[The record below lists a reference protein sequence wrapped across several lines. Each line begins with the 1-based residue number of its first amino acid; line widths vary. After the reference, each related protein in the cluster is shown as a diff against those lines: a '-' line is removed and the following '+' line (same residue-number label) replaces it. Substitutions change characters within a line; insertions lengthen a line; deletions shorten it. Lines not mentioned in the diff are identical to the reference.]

1 MASWQDVETAVPD
14 LAAAVRTVFDAH
26 KHKVLA
32 TLRADGS
39 PRVSGNEVTFK
50 DGEAWLGMMHRSVK
64 ALDLLRDPR
73 LAVHSATA
81 DAELKLGDAKLS
93 GRAVE
98 ETDAET
104 IRRFGADAAEEHGGA
119 EEQDGAES
127 PEGGDPPEG
136 AESPEPFHLFRI
148 DIAELSIVRIG
159 DPPDHLV
166 IESWSP
172 AAGYRRTERR

>member
-1 MASWQDVETAVPD
+1 MATWQEVEAAIPD
-14 LAAAVRTVFDAH
+14 LAAAVRAAFDAY

-39 PRVSGNEVTFK
+39 PRVSGNELTFK

-93 GRAVE
+93 GLAAE

-104 IRRFGADAAEEHGGA
+104 IRRFGADPAEEHEGA
-119 EEQDGAES
+119 
-127 PEGGDPPEG
+127 DPPE
-136 AESPEPFHLFRI
+136 EFHLFRV
-148 DIAELSIVRIG
+148 DINELSIVRIG
-159 DPPDHLV
+159 DPPDHLL

-172 AAGYRRTERR
+172 SAGYRRTERR

>member
-1 MASWQDVETAVPD
+1 MASWQEVEAAVPD

-50 DGEAWLGMMHRSVK
+50 DGEAWMGMMDKSVK

-73 LAVHSATA
+73 MAVHSATV
-81 DAELKLGDAKLS
+81 DAELTLGDAKLS

-98 ETDAET
+98 ETDPET
-104 IRRFGADAAEEHGGA
+104 IRRFGDDSAEEH
-119 EEQDGAES
+119 DGTE
-127 PEGGDPPEG
+127 PPE
-136 AESPEPFHLFRI
+136 AFHLFRI
-148 DIAELSIVRIG
+148 DIGEVGIVRIG
-159 DPPDHLV
+159 DPADHLV
-166 IESWSP
+166 IEFWSP
-172 AAGYRRTERR
+172 SSGYRRTERR

>member
-1 MASWQDVETAVPD
+1 MASWREVEAAVPE

-50 DGEAWLGMMHRSVK
+50 DGDVWLGMMHRSLK

-81 DAELKLGDAKLS
+81 DPELKLGDAKMA

-98 ETDAET
+98 ETDPET
-104 IRRFGADAAEEHGGA
+104 IRRFGPDPTDEQGGT
-119 EEQDGAES
+119 
-127 PEGGDPPEG
+127 DP
-136 AESPEPFHLFRI
+136 PEPFHLFRV
-148 DIAELSIVRIG
+148 DVGELSIVRIG
-159 DPPDHLV
+159 DPPDHLL

-172 AAGYRRTERR
+172 SAGYRRTERR

>member
-1 MASWQDVETAVPD
+1 MASWQEVETAVPE
-14 LAAAVRTVFDAH
+14 LAAAVRAVFDAY

-39 PRVSGNEVTFK
+39 PRVSGNELTFK
-50 DGEAWLGMMHRSVK
+50 DGEAWLGMMHGSVK

-98 ETDAET
+98 ETDPDT
-104 IRRFGADAAEEHGGA
+104 IRRFGSDSADEH
-119 EEQDGAES
+119 
-127 PEGGDPPEG
+127 EGTAPPE
-136 AESPEPFHLFRI
+136 EFHLFRV
-148 DIAELSIVRIG
+148 DITEMSIVRIG

-172 AAGYRRTERR
+172 PTGYRRTERR

>member
-1 MASWQDVETAVPD
+1 MASWQDVEARVPD
-14 LAAAVRTVFDAH
+14 LAAAVRAAFDAH

-50 DGEAWLGMMHRSVK
+50 DGEAWLGMMHRSLK
-64 ALDLLRDPR
+64 ALDVLREPR

-98 ETDAET
+98 ETDPA
-104 IRRFGADAAEEHGGA
+104 IKRSFGDDPAEEHG
-119 EEQDGAES
+119 DAES
-127 PEGGDPPEG
+127 
-136 AESPEPFHLFRI
+136 SEPYHLFRI
-148 DIAELSIVRIG
+148 DITELSIVRIG

-166 IESWSP
+166 IEAWSP

>member
-1 MASWQDVETAVPD
+1 MASWQEVEAAVPD

-50 DGEAWLGMMHRSVK
+50 DGEIWLGMMHRSVK

-73 LAVHSATA
+73 LAVHSATV
-81 DAELKLGDAKLS
+81 DAELTLGDAKLA

-98 ETDAET
+98 ETDPQT
-104 IRRFGADAAEEHGGA
+104 IRRFSSDSAEEH
-119 EEQDGAES
+119 DGVE
-127 PEGGDPPEG
+127 P
-136 AESPEPFHLFRI
+136 PEPFHLFRV
-148 DIAELSIVRIG
+148 DIGEVSIVRIG
-159 DPPDHLV
+159 DPADHLV

-172 AAGYRRTERR
+172 AAGYRRTERG

>member
-1 MASWQDVETAVPD
+1 MATWQEVEAAIPD
-14 LAAAVRTVFDAH
+14 LAAAVRAAFDAY

-39 PRVSGNEVTFK
+39 PRVSGNELTFK

-93 GRAVE
+93 GLAVE

-104 IRRFGADAAEEHGGA
+104 IRRFGADSAEEREGA
-119 EEQDGAES
+119 
-127 PEGGDPPEG
+127 DPPE
-136 AESPEPFHLFRI
+136 EFHLFRV
-148 DIAELSIVRIG
+148 DINELSIVRIG
-159 DPPDHLV
+159 DPPDHLL

-172 AAGYRRTERR
+172 SAGYRRTERR

>member
-1 MASWQDVETAVPD
+1 MASWEEAEAAVPE
-14 LAAAVRTVFDAH
+14 LAASVRAAFDAH

-39 PRVSGNEVTFK
+39 PRVSGNELTFK
-50 DGEAWLGMMHRSVK
+50 DGEAWLGMMPGSVK
-64 ALDLLRDPR
+64 ARDLLRDPR

-98 ETDAET
+98 VTDAAT
-104 IRRFGADAAEEHGGA
+104 KRKFHADAAGAQDSGSAEAGDFAEPEE
-119 EEQDGAES
+119 EY
-127 PEGGDPPEG
+127 
-136 AESPEPFHLFRI
+136 HLFRI
-148 DIAELSIVRIG
+148 DITEMSIVRIG

-166 IESWSP
+166 IESWSA
-172 AAGYRRTERR
+172 AAGYRRIERR

>member
-1 MASWQDVETAVPD
+1 MANWSEVEAAAPE
-14 LAAAVRTVFDAH
+14 LAARVRATMDAH

-50 DGEAWLGMMHRSVK
+50 DGEVWLGMMLRSVK

-73 LAVHSATA
+73 LAVHSATV
-81 DAELKLGDAKLS
+81 DAELTLGDAKMS

-104 IRRFGADAAEEHGGA
+104 IRRFGTDSAEEHGGA
-119 EEQDGAES
+119 E
-127 PEGGDPPEG
+127 P
-136 AESPEPFHLFRI
+136 PEPFHLFRV
-148 DIAELSIVRIG
+148 DIGDVSIVRIG
-159 DPPDHLV
+159 DPADHLV
-166 IESWSP
+166 IESWSA

>member
-1 MASWQDVETAVPD
+1 MASWQEVEAAVPD
-14 LAAAVRTVFDAH
+14 LASAVRAAFDVH

-32 TLRADGS
+32 TLRVDGS
-39 PRVSGNEVTFK
+39 PRLSGNEVTFK
-50 DGEAWLGMMHRSVK
+50 DGEAWLGMMHRSLK

-98 ETDAET
+98 ETDAEKKRT
-104 IRRFGADAAEEHGGA
+104 FGSDSAEDH
-119 EEQDGAES
+119 
-127 PEGGDPPEG
+127 EGQQPPE
-136 AESPEPFHLFRI
+136 EYHLFRI
-148 DIAELSIVRIG
+148 DIADLSIVRIG

>member
-1 MASWQDVETAVPD
+1 MATWQEIEAAVPD
-14 LAAAVRTVFDAH
+14 LAAAVHAAFEAH

-32 TLRADGS
+32 TLRVDGA

-50 DGEAWLGMMHRSVK
+50 DGEAWLGMMHRSLK

-93 GRAVE
+93 GRAIE
-98 ETDAET
+98 ETDPET
-104 IRRFGADAAEEHGGA
+104 IRRFGSDSAEEH
-119 EEQDGAES
+119 
-127 PEGGDPPEG
+127 EGQAPPE
-136 AESPEPFHLFRI
+136 EFHLFRI
-148 DIAELSIVRIG
+148 DINEVSIVRIG

-166 IESWSP
+166 IESWS
-172 AAGYRRTERR
+172 AASGYRRTERR

>member
-1 MASWQDVETAVPD
+1 MASWQEVEAAVPD
-14 LAAAVRTVFDAH
+14 LAATVRTAFDAH

-50 DGEAWLGMMHRSVK
+50 DGEAWLGMMDRSLK

-98 ETDAET
+98 ETDAEKKRT
-104 IRRFGADAAEEHGGA
+104 FGSDSAEDH
-119 EEQDGAES
+119 
-127 PEGGDPPEG
+127 EGQQPPE
-136 AESPEPFHLFRI
+136 EYHLFRI
-148 DIAELSIVRIG
+148 DIADLSIVRIG

-166 IESWSP
+166 IESWSHTC
-172 AAGYRRTERR
+172 GYRRTQRR

>member
-1 MASWQDVETAVPD
+1 MATWREVEAAVPD
-14 LAAAVRTVFDAH
+14 LAAAARAAFDAH

-50 DGEAWLGMMHRSVK
+50 DGEVWLGMMHRSVK
-64 ALDLLRDPR
+64 ARDLLRDPR

-81 DAELKLGDAKLS
+81 DAELKLGDAKLA

-98 ETDAET
+98 ETDPET
-104 IRRFGADAAEEHGGA
+104 KRRFGVESAEDPGGT
-119 EEQDGAES
+119 E
-127 PEGGDPPEG
+127 P
-136 AESPEPFHLFRI
+136 PEPFHLFRV
-148 DIAELSIVRIG
+148 DIGEVSIVRIG

-172 AAGYRRTERR
+172 AAGYRRIERR